1 MARSSKRRSSRAKKT
16 GPTIGDLI
24 VDAVSASKERSGV
37 SLPTLKKLLAA
48 KGYDVKKNKA
58 RIKTAIKNLVT
69 KGTLVQVKGS
79 FKMGKKGA
87 KPKPKPRKPVKRAK
101 KPAAKKRPSG
111 RKRRSARRSKKTKKA
126 AKRPRKSAKRPRKT
140 SKKRASKRTSR
151 KASLK
156 KK

>member
-79 FKMGKKGA
+79 FKMGKKEIKLVIRVKLEVRNENKIEIHNTESKWSVNVYILCSITCSLNYSLM
-87 KPKPKPRKPVKRAK
+87 KP
-101 KPAAKKRPSG
+101 S
-111 RKRRSARRSKKTKKA
+111 
-126 AKRPRKSAKRPRKT
+126 
-140 SKKRASKRTSR
+140 
-151 KASLK
+151 
-156 KK
+156 